1 MNETLFY
8 VFGLALVASAL
19 VVSAVGLRLEAFPPT
34 RAVLAAIV
42 VYFAGMV
49 GATTTFAVLNAA
61 DEQHQRE
68 AEQAQ
73 EEAANASQGAA
84 TTATTTAA
92 QAPSPAPEGAT
103 LKLAADPSA
112 IAFDTDQLDGK
123 AGKVTIDFD
132 NPSPITHDV
141 CIAGPDGKEI
151 GCSPTITEDTT
162 SLSENLKPG
171 EYTFFCSVDG
181 HEAAGMKGTLTID
194 QPARGQTTTEA
205 AISGPGKELFTDS
218 CGSCH
223 TLANADTAGTTGPNL
238 DQLQPDQAAVLAAIA
253 NGGTGS
259 GIMPKGLYAGKQA
272 QEVAQYVSSV
282 AGK

>member
-8 VFGLALVASAL
+8 VFGIVLVASAL
-19 VVSAVGLRLEAFPPT
+19 VVSAIGLRFEGFPPT

-61 DEQHQRE
+61 DEQHKRE
-68 AEQAQ
+68 AEQAR
-73 EEAANASQGAA
+73 EVAAEPSETA
-84 TTATTTAA
+84 TATTPAA
-92 QAPSPAPEGAT
+92 AEAPAATQGGAT

-112 IAFDTDQLDGK
+112 IAYDTDQLDGK
-123 AGKVTIDFD
+123 AGKVTIEFD

-141 CIAGPDGKEI
+141 CIDSPSGQEI
-151 GCSPTITEDTT
+151 GCSQTISEDST

-171 EYTFFCSVDG
+171 KYTFFCSVDG
-181 HEAAGMKGTLTID
+181 HEAAGMKGTLTIA

-223 TLANADTAGTTGPNL
+223 TLANAGTTGVTGPNL

>member
-8 VFGLALVASAL
+8 VFGLGLVASAL
-19 VVSAVGLRLEAFPPT
+19 VVSAVGLRLEGFPPT

-68 AEQAQ
+68 ADQAR
-73 EEAANASQGAA
+73 EEAARPSEG
-84 TTATTTAA
+84 TTTAA
-92 QAPSPAPEGAT
+92 AEAPPPAAGGAT
-103 LKLAADPSA
+103 LKLAADPAA
-112 IAFDTDQLDGK
+112 IAYDTDQLDGT

-151 GCSPTITEDTT
+151 GCSQTISQDTT

-171 EYTFFCSVDG
+171 KYTFFCSVDG
-181 HEAAGMKGTLTID
+181 HEAAGMKGTLTI
-194 QPARGQTTTEA
+194 Q
-205 AISGPGKELFTDS
+205 
-218 CGSCH
+218 
-223 TLANADTAGTTGPNL
+223 
-238 DQLQPDQAAVLAAIA
+238 
-253 NGGTGS
+253 
-259 GIMPKGLYAGKQA
+259 
-272 QEVAQYVSSV
+272 
-282 AGK
+282 